1 MRKLVIFS
9 WLYLLSIPLFAQ
21 NIKVAQLDCEY
32 RNNPIGIDVLSPS
45 LSWKLQSSKHNV
57 MQKAYQILVSSS
69 LNNLNKHIGDV
80 WDSKKVNSGQSL
92 QLKYKGIKLLSSKT
106 YYWKV
111 RVWDN
116 YGNKSVWSSSALW
129 QMGLLKKEDWKAA
142 RWIAYEKLAD
152 SNINSLPTDGKKD
165 KYNGNNILPIFRKGF
180 KVVKTVKKA
189 TAFIS
194 GLGHFEMSL
203 NGSKVGDDFLAP
215 GWTKYDKEALYVTYD
230 LTRQLKKGENTI
242 GVMLGNGFYYIPPVK
257 ERYRKLKVAY
267 GFPKMICRIL
277 IEYTDGTTTNIIS
290 NQSWKTA
297 ASPITFSSIYG
308 GEDYNANLEQ
318 KGWNLAD
325 FNDTKW
331 KPSLLV
337 DGPKLNAQ
345 KEEPVNIFENF
356 SPKTIN
362 LVADNEWVYDMGQ
375 NSSAIIELKVRG
387 KKGDTIRITPA
398 ELLKPDG
405 SVTQK
410 NIGGPSY
417 FTYIL
422 KGDGLEIWRPKFF
435 YTGFR
440 YLQVKGAVP
449 LGKENPSD
457 KAVIEGLKALHI
469 RNAAEQ
475 VGKFTSSNTLFNKT
489 FSLIDWAIKSN
500 MVSVFT
506 DCPHR
511 EKLGWLEELH
521 LMGSSVRY
529 NYNAAPLFKKALQD
543 MKNSQLASGLIPE
556 IAPEYVKF
564 EWGGDMFRDSPEW
577 GSSGILMPW
586 YLYQWYG
593 DKQSIVDYYPMMQR
607 YINYLGT
614 KANNHI
620 LSQGLGDWYDLGPKP
635 PGVSQLTP
643 MGVTGTAVYY
653 YDLKILEKIAAIL
666 GKKADVLTYA
676 KLALEVRAAFNNKF
690 FDTKTK
696 QYATGSQAANAMAVY
711 MELVEEK
718 NKTAVIDNLV
728 KDIRDRKNSLTAGDI
743 GYRYVLRVLED
754 AGKSDVIFDMN
765 SRSDVP
771 GYGMQIAK
779 GATALTESWAALPT
793 VSNNHFML
801 GHLMEWFYSGVG
813 GIRQSE
819 NSIAF
824 NNIKIEPEVV
834 GDLTSADVSYNAP
847 YGKISTKWAKTDQSF
862 TLEVNVPVN
871 TQATIYF
878 PVLPKSEISEAYHSP
893 FTAKRIENGKTKVA
907 VGSGYYKFNFN
918 YK

>member
-1 MRKLVIFS
+1 MSKLVIFS

-21 NIKVAQLDCEY
+21 DIKVAQLDCAY
-32 RNNPIGIDVLSPS
+32 RNNPIGIDVLSPG
-45 LSWKLQSSKHNV
+45 LSWKLQSAKHNI
-57 MQKAYQILVSSS
+57 MQTSYQIVVSSS
-69 LNNLNKHIGDV
+69 LSNLNKNIGDV
-80 WDSKKVNSGQSL
+80 WDTKKVNSGQSL
-92 QLKYKGIKLLSSKT
+92 QIKYKGKKLLSSKT

-116 YGNKSVWSSSALW
+116 FGHESGWSASAFW
-129 QMGLLKKEDWKAA
+129 QMGLLNTADWKGAK
-142 RWIAYEKLAD
+142 WIAYEKLAD
-152 SNINSLPTDGKKD
+152 SNVNSLPTDGKKD
-165 KYNGNNILPIFRKGF
+165 KYIGNNILPMFRKGF
-180 KVVKTVKKA
+180 TVTKTIKKA

-203 NGSKVGDDFLAP
+203 NGAKVGDDFLAP
-215 GWTKYDKEALYVTYD
+215 GWTKYDKEALYLTYD
-230 LTRQLKKGENTI
+230 LTKQLKRGENAI

-267 GFPKMICRIL
+267 GYPKMICRLL
-277 IEYTDGTTTNIIS
+277 IEYTDGTSANIIS

-297 ASPITFSSIYG
+297 PSPITFSSIYG

-318 KGWNLAD
+318 KGWNLAG
-325 FNDTKW
+325 FNDSRW
-331 KPSLLV
+331 KSSLLA

-345 KEEPVNIFENF
+345 REEPVKIFENF
-356 SPKTIN
+356 SPQNIN
-362 LVADNEWVYDMGQ
+362 PVAHGEWVYDMGQ
-375 NSSAIIELKVRG
+375 NASAIIELKVRG
-387 KKGDTIRITPA
+387 KKGDTVRITPA
-398 ELLKPDG
+398 ELLKADG

-410 NIGGPSY
+410 NIGSPSY

-449 LGKENPSD
+449 NGKENPSN
-457 KAVIEGLKALHI
+457 KSVVEGLKALHI

-475 VGKFTSSNTLFNKT
+475 VGKFSSSNELFNKT

-529 NYNAAPLFKKALQD
+529 NYNAAALFKKALQD

-577 GSSGILMPW
+577 GSSGILIPW

-593 DKQSIVDYYPMMQR
+593 DKQAMVDYYPMMQR
-607 YINYLGT
+607 YIDYLGT

-643 MGVTGTAVYY
+643 MGITGTAIYY
-653 YDLKILEKIAAIL
+653 YDLKILEKTAALL
-666 GKKADVLTYA
+666 GKKADAMAYA
-676 KLALEVRAAFNNKF
+676 KLALEVKNAFNHKF
-690 FDTKTK
+690 FDAKSK
-696 QYATGSQAANAMAVY
+696 QYATGSQTANAMAVY

-718 NKTAVIDNLV
+718 HKNAVIDNLV

-771 GYGMQIAK
+771 GYGMQLAK

-801 GHLMEWFYSGVG
+801 GHLMEWLYSGVG
-813 GIRQSE
+813 GIRQAE

-824 NNIKIEPEVV
+824 SHIKIEPEVV
-834 GDLTSADVSYNAP
+834 GDLTSADVRYNSP
-847 YGKISTKWAKTDQSF
+847 YGEISCKWEKTDRTF
-862 TLEVNVPVN
+862 TLEVNIPVN
-871 TQATIYF
+871 TKATIYF
-878 PVLPKSEISEAYHSP
+878 PVLPKYEISEEYNST
-893 FTAKRIENGKTKVA
+893 FTDAGIEAGKAKVA
-907 VGSGYYKFNFN
+907 LGSGYYKFNLK

>member
-9 WLYLLSIPLFAQ
+9 WLYFLSIPLFAQ

-69 LNNLNKHIGDV
+69 LNNLNKNIGDV

-92 QLKYKGIKLLSSKT
+92 QIKYKGIKLLSART

-116 YGNKSVWSSSALW
+116 YGNKSAWSTFALW
-129 QMGLLKKEDWKAA
+129 QMGLLSVEDWKAA

-165 KYNGNNILPIFRKGF
+165 KCNGNNILPMFRKGF

-230 LTRQLKKGENTI
+230 LTRQLKKGENAI

-277 IEYTDGTTTNIIS
+277 IEYTDGTLANIIS

-318 KGWNLAD
+318 KGWNLVG
-325 FNDTKW
+325 FNDRKW
-331 KPSLLV
+331 KPSVLV

-345 KEEPVNIFENF
+345 KEEPVKIFENF
-356 SPKTIN
+356 SPESIN
-362 LVADNEWVYDMGQ
+362 LVANNEWVYDMGQ

-422 KGDGLEIWRPKFF
+422 KGDGLEIWQPKFF

-449 LGKENPSD
+449 LSKENPSG
-457 KAVIEGLKALHI
+457 KPVIEGLKALHI

-529 NYNAAPLFKKALQD
+529 NYNAAPLFKKALRD

-593 DKQSIVDYYPMMQR
+593 DKQSIVDYYPMMQH

-643 MGVTGTAVYY
+643 MGITGTAIYY
-653 YDLKILEKIAAIL
+653 YDLKILEKMATLL
-666 GKKADVLTYA
+666 GKKTDAMAYA
-676 KLALEVRAAFNNKF
+676 KLAIEVRVAFNNKF
-690 FDTKTK
+690 SDTKTK

-813 GIRQSE
+813 GIRQAE

-834 GDLTSADVSYNAP
+834 GDLISANVSYSAP
-847 YGKISTKWAKTDQSF
+847 YGKISTKWTKTDQSF

-893 FTAKRIENGKTKVA
+893 FTAKGIENGKTKVA

>member
-1 MRKLVIFS
+1 MSKLVIFS

-21 NIKVAQLDCEY
+21 DIKVAQLDCAY
-32 RNNPIGIDVLSPS
+32 RNNPIGIDVLSPG
-45 LSWKLQSSKHNV
+45 LSWKLQSAKHNI
-57 MQKAYQILVSSS
+57 MQTSYQIVVSSS
-69 LNNLNKHIGDV
+69 LSNLNKNIGDV
-80 WDSKKVNSGQSL
+80 WDTKKVNSGQSL
-92 QLKYKGIKLLSSKT
+92 QIKYKGKKLLSSKT

-116 YGNKSVWSSSALW
+116 FGHESGWSDSAFW
-129 QMGLLKKEDWKAA
+129 QMGLLNTADWKGAK
-142 RWIAYEKLAD
+142 WIAYEKLAD
-152 SNINSLPTDGKKD
+152 SNVNSLPTDGKKD
-165 KYNGNNILPIFRKGF
+165 KYSGNNILPMFRKGF
-180 KVVKTVKKA
+180 IVTKPIKKA

-203 NGSKVGDDFLAP
+203 NGAKVGDDFLAP
-215 GWTKYDKEALYVTYD
+215 GWTRYDKEALYLTYD
-230 LTRQLKKGENTI
+230 LTKQLRKGENAI

-267 GFPKMICRIL
+267 GYPKMICRLL
-277 IEYTDGTTTNIIS
+277 IEYTDGTSANVIS

-297 ASPITFSSIYG
+297 PSPITFSSLYG

-318 KGWNLAD
+318 KGWDLAG
-325 FNDTKW
+325 FNDRKW
-331 KPSLLV
+331 KSSLLV
-337 DGPKLNAQ
+337 DGPGLNAQ
-345 KEEPVNIFENF
+345 KEEPVKIFENF
-356 SPKTIN
+356 STQNIN
-362 LVADNEWVYDMGQ
+362 PLANGEWVYDMGQ
-375 NSSAIIELKVRG
+375 NASAIIELKVRG
-387 KKGDTIRITPA
+387 KKGDTVRITPA
-398 ELLKPDG
+398 ELLKADG

-410 NIGGPSY
+410 NIGSPSH

-422 KGDGLEIWRPKFF
+422 KGDGLETWRPKFF

-449 LGKENPSD
+449 SGKENPSN
-457 KAVIEGLKALHI
+457 ASVIEDLKALHI

-475 VGKFTSSNTLFNKT
+475 VGKFSSSNELFNKT

-593 DKQSIVDYYPMMQR
+593 DKQAMADYYPMMQR

-620 LSQGLGDWYDLGPKP
+620 LAQGLGDWYDLGTKP

-643 MGVTGTAVYY
+643 MGVTGTAIYY
-653 YDLKILEKIAAIL
+653 YDLKILEKTATLL
-666 GKKADVLTYA
+666 GKKADAIAYA
-676 KLALEVRAAFNNKF
+676 KLAVEVKNAFNHKF
-690 FDTKTK
+690 FDAKSN
-696 QYATGSQAANAMAVY
+696 QYATGSQTANAMAVY

-718 NKTAVIDNLV
+718 HKNAVIENLV
-728 KDIRDRKNSLTAGDI
+728 KDISGRKNSLTAGDI

-771 GYGMQIAK
+771 GYGMQLAK

-801 GHLMEWFYSGVG
+801 GHLMEWLYSGIG
-813 GIRQSE
+813 GIRQAE

-824 NNIKIEPEVV
+824 SHIKIEPEVV
-834 GDLTSADVSYNAP
+834 GDLTSADVRYNSP
-847 YGKISTKWAKTDQSF
+847 YGKISCKWAKTDRSF
-862 TLEVNVPVN
+862 TLEVNIPVN
-871 TQATIYF
+871 TTATIYF
-878 PVLPKSEISEAYHSP
+878 PALPKYEISEEYHST
-893 FTAKRIENGKTKVA
+893 FTDAGIEAGKAKVA
-907 VGSGYYKFNFN
+907 VGSGYYKFNLK

>member
-1 MRKLVIFS
+1 MSKLVIFS

-21 NIKVAQLDCEY
+21 DIKVAQLDCAY
-32 RNNPIGIDVLSPS
+32 RNNPLGIDVLSPA
-45 LSWKLQSSKHNV
+45 LSWKLQSAKHNI
-57 MQKAYQILVSSS
+57 MQTSYQIVVSSS
-69 LNNLNKHIGDV
+69 LSNLNKNIGDV
-80 WDSKKVNSGQSL
+80 WDTKKVKSGQSL
-92 QLKYKGIKLLSSKT
+92 QIKYKGKKLLSSKT

-111 RVWDN
+111 RVWDSS
-116 YGNKSVWSSSALW
+116 GHESGWSASAFW
-129 QMGLLKKEDWKAA
+129 QMGLLNTADWKGAK
-142 RWIAYEKLAD
+142 WIAYEKLAD
-152 SNINSLPTDGKKD
+152 SNVNSLPTDGKKD
-165 KYNGNNILPIFRKGF
+165 KYIGNNILPMFRKGF
-180 KVVKTVKKA
+180 TVTKTIKKA

-203 NGSKVGDDFLAP
+203 NGAKVGDDFLAP
-215 GWTKYDKEALYVTYD
+215 GWTKYDKEALYLTYD
-230 LTRQLKKGENTI
+230 LTKQLKRGENAI

-267 GFPKMICRIL
+267 GYPKMICRLL
-277 IEYTDGTTTNIIS
+277 IEYTDGTSANIIS

-297 ASPITFSSIYG
+297 PSPITFSSIYG

-318 KGWNLAD
+318 KGWNLAG
-325 FNDTKW
+325 FNDSRW
-331 KPSLLV
+331 KSSLLA

-345 KEEPVNIFENF
+345 KEEPVKIFENF
-356 SPKTIN
+356 SPQNIN
-362 LVADNEWVYDMGQ
+362 PVAHGEWVYDMGQ
-375 NSSAIIELKVRG
+375 NASAIIELKVRG
-387 KKGDTIRITPA
+387 KKGDTVSITPA
-398 ELLKPDG
+398 ELLKADG

-422 KGDGLEIWRPKFF
+422 KGGGVETWRLKFF

-449 LGKENPSD
+449 SGKENPSN
-457 KAVIEGLKALHI
+457 KSVIEALKALHI

-475 VGKFTSSNTLFNKT
+475 VGKFSSSNELFNKT

-577 GSSGILMPW
+577 GSSSILMPW

-593 DKQSIVDYYPMMQR
+593 DKQAMVDYYPMMQR

-643 MGVTGTAVYY
+643 MGVTGTAIYY
-653 YDLKILEKIAAIL
+653 YDLKILEKTATLL
-666 GKKADVLTYA
+666 GKKADAMAYA
-676 KLALEVRAAFNNKF
+676 KLALEVKNAFNNQF
-690 FDTKTK
+690 FDAKSR
-696 QYATGSQAANAMAVY
+696 QYATGSQTANAMAVY
-711 MELVEEK
+711 MELAEEMHK
-718 NKTAVIDNLV
+718 NAVIENLV

-801 GHLMEWFYSGVG
+801 GHLMEWLYSAVG
-813 GIRQSE
+813 GIRQAE

-824 NNIKIEPEVV
+824 KQIKIEPEVV
-834 GDLTSADVSYNAP
+834 GDLTSADVRYNSP
-847 YGKISTKWAKTDQSF
+847 YGKISCKWEKTDRTF
-862 TLEVNVPVN
+862 TLEVNIPVN
-871 TQATIYF
+871 TTATIYF
-878 PVLPKSEISEAYHSP
+878 PVLPKYEISEEYNST
-893 FTAKRIENGKTKVA
+893 FTDAGIEAGKAKVA
-907 VGSGYYKFNFN
+907 VGSGYYKFNLK

>member
-1 MRKLVIFS
+1 MSKLVIFS

-21 NIKVAQLDCEY
+21 DIKVARLDCEY
-32 RNNPIGIDVLSPS
+32 RNNPIGIDVQSPG

-57 MQKAYQILVSSS
+57 MQTAYQILVSGSKS
-69 LNNLNKHIGDV
+69 NLDKNIGEI
-80 WDSKKVNSGQSL
+80 WDTKKVNSGQSI
-92 QLKYKGIKLLSSKT
+92 QIPYKGVKLSSTQT

-116 YGNKSVWSSSALW
+116 FGHQSNWSSLAFW
-129 QMGLLKKEDWKAA
+129 QMGLLTVADWKGAK
-142 RWIAYEKLAD
+142 WIAYEKLAD

-165 KYNGNNILPIFRKGF
+165 KYNDNNTLPMFRKGF
-180 KVVKTVKKA
+180 TVTKTIKKA

-194 GLGHFEMSL
+194 GLGHFEMTL
-203 NGSKVGDDFLAP
+203 NGAKVGDDFLAP
-215 GWTKYDKEALYVTYD
+215 GWTKYDKEALYLTYD
-230 LTRQLKKGENTI
+230 LTKQLRKGGNAI

-257 ERYRKLKVAY
+257 ERYRKLKVAFGY
-267 GFPKMICRIL
+267 PKMICRL
-277 IEYTDGTTTNIIS
+277 FIEYTDGTFTNIVS

-297 ASPITFSSIYG
+297 PSPVTFSSIYG
-308 GEDYNANLEQ
+308 GEDYNANLER
-318 KGWNLAD
+318 KGWNLAG
-325 FNDTKW
+325 FNDSKW
-331 KPSLLV
+331 KSSLLV
-337 DGPKLNAQ
+337 AGPKLNAQ
-345 KEEPVNIFENF
+345 KEEPIKVFENF
-356 SPKTIN
+356 VPQNIN
-362 LVADNEWVYDMGQ
+362 PVANGEWVYDMGQ

-398 ELLKPDG
+398 ELLKADG

-422 KGDGLEIWRPKFF
+422 KGEGLETWLPKFF

-440 YLQVKGAVP
+440 YLQVKGGIP
-449 LGKENPSD
+449 SGKENITGKP
-457 KAVIEGLKALHI
+457 VIEDLKALHI

-475 VGKFTSSNTLFNKT
+475 VGKFSSSNQLFNKT
-489 FSLIDWAIKSN
+489 FNLIDWAIKSN

-543 MKNSQLASGLIPE
+543 MKNSQLANGLIPE
-556 IAPEYVKF
+556 ISPEYVKF
-564 EWGGDMFRDSPEW
+564 EYGGDMFRDSPEW

-593 DKQSIVDYYPMMQR
+593 DQQAMIDYYSMMQC
-607 YINYLGT
+607 YVNYLST
-614 KANNHI
+614 KANSHI

-643 MGVTGTAVYY
+643 MGVTGTAIYY
-653 YDLKILEKIAAIL
+653 YDLNIMEKIATLL
-666 GKKADVLTYA
+666 GKKADAMNYA
-676 KLALEVRAAFNNKF
+676 KLAIEVRKSFNNKF
-690 FDTKTK
+690 FDTKAK
-696 QYATGSQAANAMAVY
+696 QYATGSQTANAMAVY
-711 MELVEEK
+711 MGLVEEK
-718 NKTAVIDNLV
+718 DKTSVIENLV
-728 KDIRDRKNSLTAGDI
+728 KDIRDRKNGLTAGDI

-754 AGKSDVIFDMN
+754 AGRSDVIFDMN

-813 GIRQSE
+813 GIRQAE

-824 NNIKIEPEVV
+824 NHIKIEPDVV
-834 GDLTSADVSYNAP
+834 GDLTSAKVSYNGP
-847 YGKISTKWAKTDQSF
+847 YGEISSKWTKTAKNF
-862 TLEVNVPVN
+862 TLEVNIPVN
-871 TQATIYF
+871 STATVYL
-878 PVLPKSEISEAYHSP
+878 PVLPKYAISEEFKSSFKEAG
-893 FTAKRIENGKTKVA
+893 TENGKNKIA
-907 VGSGYYKFNFN
+907 IGSGYYKFNLT